1 MRAIPGVNAIERKQ
15 RYVTVTGTGDLAP
28 AVIHA
33 LAALGV
39 GVSDVEAHAGNLEDA
54 FLKLTKDDASLNS
67 GGMKI

>member
-1 MRAIPGVNAIERKQ
+1 VNAIERKQ

-28 AVIHA
+28 AVINA

-39 GVSDVEAHAGNLEDA
+39 RVSDVEAQAGNLEDA

-67 GGMKI
+67 GGVET